1 MTQGYKVKFENYSIG
16 GNDFRIR
23 SLLNKQQFSDRA
35 GIAEQAGISSAQ
47 WSLFGVVWPSSQ
59 ILASIMSAHR
69 IQGLRILEVGCG
81 LGLASLVLKQRD
93 ADITSSDVHPLA
105 SPFLAVNAMLNDLDD
120 IDTITGDWTV
130 VQGKQQLFDL
140 IIGSD
145 LLYEQTHFEQLSSF
159 IHRHARPNV
168 EIIIID
174 PNRGH
179 VGKFNRRMQELGY
192 HYQEERIQSTLQNTD
207 AYSGRMMRYTRSE
220 TDTLPAEA
228 IGR

>member
-1 MTQGYKVKFENYSIG
+1 MTQGYKVKFEDYSIG
-16 GNDFRIR
+16 GNAFRIR
-23 SLLNKQQFSDRA
+23 SLLDKQQFSDRA

-59 ILASIMSAHR
+59 VLAQIMSVR
-69 IQGLRILEVGCG
+69 TIKGLRILEVGCG
-81 LGLASLVLKQRD
+81 LGLASLVLKQRG
-93 ADITSSDVHPLA
+93 ADITSSDLHPLV

-120 IDTITGDWTV
+120 IDTITGDWTDD
-130 VQGKQQLFDL
+130 KSKPQLFDL

-145 LLYEQTHFEQLSSF
+145 LLYEQAHFNQLSSF
-159 IHRHARPNV
+159 IHRHTRPNV

-192 HYQEERIQSTLQNTD
+192 TCHEERTRTTLQNDET
-207 AYSGRMMRYTRSE
+207 YRGRILTFTRNK
-220 TDTLPAEA
+220 
-228 IGR
+228 I